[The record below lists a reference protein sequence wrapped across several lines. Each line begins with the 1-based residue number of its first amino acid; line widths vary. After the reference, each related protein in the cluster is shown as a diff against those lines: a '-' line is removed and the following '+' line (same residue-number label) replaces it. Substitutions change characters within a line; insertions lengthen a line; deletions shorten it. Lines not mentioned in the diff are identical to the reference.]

1 MNTAVPYLG
10 ESLSL
15 LAALTWATA
24 IILFKKSGENV
35 HPIALN
41 MFKNILAVILFMFT
55 MLIAGEQ
62 LIRDVPAHDYGL
74 LLLSGV
80 LGIGISDTLFLKSL
94 NLLGAGLI
102 AIIAC
107 LWAPFVIMLSFLY
120 LNESMN
126 VFQLLGVMMI
136 VLAVLTAMGKNNN
149 RLVTRHNLFW
159 GVFWGVLA
167 VATGAAGIVLIKKLL
182 EQSPVLWVTQIR
194 LIGGIITL
202 ILILLLHPKRKKII
216 LTLRAPQSWVYTI
229 CGSFTG
235 AYLAMVIWLGG
246 MKFTQAS
253 IASALNQTSSIF
265 VFVMAWLFLKEPAN
279 RQRIIGIIL
288 GVGGACLVTFG

>member
-1 MNTAVPYLG
+1 MNTAIPYLG

-24 IILFKKSGENV
+24 VIFFKKSGENV

-41 MFKNILAVILFMFT
+41 MFKNVFAVILFSLT

-62 LIRDVPAHDYGL
+62 LVRDVPTRDYGL

-80 LGIGISDTLFLKSL
+80 LGIGISDTIFLKSL

-107 LWAPFVIMLSFLY
+107 LWAPFVIILSFLY
-120 LNESMN
+120 IDESMN
-126 VFQLLGVMMI
+126 VLQLAGVMMI

-149 RLVTRHNLFW
+149 RLITRHNLFW
-159 GVFWGVLA
+159 GVFWGVMS

-182 EQSPVLWVTQIR
+182 EQSPILWVTQIR

-202 ILILLLHPKRKKII
+202 VLILLLHPKRKTI
-216 LTLRAPQSWVYTI
+216 LSTLRTPKSWVYTI
-229 CGSFTG
+229 SGSFFG
-235 AYLAMVIWLGG
+235 AYLAMAIWLGG

-253 IASALNQTSSIF
+253 IASALNQTSNIF
-265 VFVMAWLFLKEPAN
+265 VFVLAWLFLKEPVN
-279 RQRIIGIIL
+279 RRRIVGIIL
-288 GVGGACLVTFG
+288 GVGGAFLVTFG